1 MGAFLTHLRA
11 LFIRALERHIG
22 PRMQKW
28 MLFTLGWL
36 WAQGFLDLVAGET
49 RVSTT
54 RPAPEEVPWRE
65 IYQLA
70 LQHVP
75 GVTRAELDR
84 ALLNGLLAYLADR
97 AELVSEPESLTAP
110 EPVLGRVEVLDRQV
124 GYIRIVQVAAELP
137 AELSRVWQAVTATNA
152 VAGWVLDL
160 REAGGRN
167 YAAAQATAALFL
179 DRPKALLDW
188 GEGIATVPPAQP
200 PCPGFLVVLINE
212 QTRGAAEALAAALR
226 LGRGAVL
233 VGARTAGSAAQTRLF
248 PLAHGHQLRLAVAP
262 VRLADGTPLSPGG
275 VVPDVK
281 VSVSREAEL
290 AWLENPYHPGG
301 PAPEAGLPSTRAPR
315 RPRMDEAALVR
326 TLRRGS
332 EPGSDPAEEPIAPEP
347 AVLRDPALARAVDL
361 IKAVSILQTSGLKQP
376 TTR

>member
-1 MGAFLTHLRA
+1 
-11 LFIRALERHIG
+11 
-22 PRMQKW
+22 
-28 MLFTLGWL
+28 MLFALGWL
-36 WAQGFLDLVAGET
+36 LAHGFLDLAAGQT
-49 RVSTT
+49 PVSPT
-54 RPAPEEVPWRE
+54 PGAQEEVPWRE

-84 ALLNGLLAYLADR
+84 ALLNGLLAHLADR
-97 AELVSEPESLTAP
+97 AELVTEPEPLTARK
-110 EPVLGRVEVLDRQV
+110 PVLGRVEVLDRQV
-124 GYIRIVQVAAELP
+124 GYVRIVQVAAELP
-137 AELSRVWQAVTATNA
+137 VQLPSALHAVTATNA

-188 GEGIATVPPAQP
+188 GEGATTVPPAQT

-212 QTRGAAEALAAALR
+212 RTRGAAEALAAALR

-248 PLAHGHQLRLAVAP
+248 PLPHGHQLRLAVAP

-275 VVPDVK
+275 VEPDVK
-281 VSVSREAEL
+281 VSVAREAEL
-290 AWLENPYHPGG
+290 AWLNNPYHPEG
-301 PAPEAGLPSTRAPR
+301 PAQEAGLPGTRGPR
-315 RPRMDEAALVR
+315 RPRIDEAALVR
-326 TLRRGS
+326 ALRRGS
-332 EPGSDPAEEPIAPEP
+332 EPGSDLGEEPTAPEP
-347 AVLRDPALARAVDL
+347 AVLRDPALARALDL

-376 TTR
+376 AAR